1 MSRPKLKDLLKKKE
15 IEPGKSADLEKN
27 DFIAL
32 LIACA
37 SVFLPVVIGV
47 CIVLFLFIWGWVSFF
62 G

>member
-1 MSRPKLKDLLKKKE
+1 MAKPKLRDLLKKKE

-27 DFIAL
+27 DFLALIIASL
-32 LIACA
+32 

-62 G
+62 R